1 MIVYIF
7 RDVGAGFKGLLRTH
21 LLAKK
26 KKRIT
31 YIENKKKNSVSP
43 YDTYFMWIIDLFT
56 TDYETSINLPLKS
69 VPYFIAILQLN
80 CLKLGEELTM
90 IVLNT
95 AY

>member
-1 MIVYIF
+1 MLEQ
-7 RDVGAGFKGLLRTH
+7 GLRGYCQPTCWQ
-21 LLAKK
+21 KK
-26 KKRIT
+26 TKKRIT